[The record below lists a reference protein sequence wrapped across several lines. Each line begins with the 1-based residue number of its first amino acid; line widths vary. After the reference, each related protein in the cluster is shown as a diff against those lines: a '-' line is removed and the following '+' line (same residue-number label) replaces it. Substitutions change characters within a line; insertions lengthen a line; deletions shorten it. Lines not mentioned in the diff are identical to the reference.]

1 MLDFIYKRRS
11 IRKYTG
17 KPVEDEKITE
27 MLKAAMAAPSAQN
40 KQPWHFVVIK
50 NKETLNKIAEFHPY
64 GKMAAQ
70 APLAIVVC
78 GDADN
83 YYMWQDCGAS
93 TENLLLA
100 AANIGLGA
108 VWCGLREEREVNM
121 RNLLG
126 VPDHIR
132 TFSLVVIGYP
142 AEQKPP
148 RTQHKEEKIHYEGW

>member
-11 IRKYTG
+11 IRKYTEQ
-17 KPVEDEKITE
+17 PVEDEKITE
-27 MLKAAMAAPSAQN
+27 MLKAAMAAPSANN

-50 NKETLNKIAEFHPY
+50 SRETLDKIAEAHPHA
-64 GKMAAQ
+64 KMAAG

-83 YYMWQDCGAS
+83 YYLWQDCAAS
-93 TENLLLA
+93 TQNLLLA

-108 VWCGLREEREVNM
+108 VWCGLREEREISM
-121 RNLLG
+121 RNILD

-142 AEQKPP
+142 GEEKPA
-148 RTQHKEEKIHYEGW
+148 RTQYKEDKVHYEGW

>member
-11 IRKYTG
+11 IRKYTDQ
-17 KPVEDEKITE
+17 PIEDAKITE
-27 MLKAAMAAPSAQN
+27 MLKAAMAAPSANN
-40 KQPWHFVVIK
+40 KQPWHFVVVK
-50 NKETLNKIAEFHPY
+50 DREMLNKIAETHPY
-64 GKMAAQ
+64 GKMAGE

-83 YYMWQDCGAS
+83 YYMWQDCAAS

-100 AANIGLGA
+100 AANLGLGA

-126 VPDHIR
+126 VPDHIH

-142 AEQKPP
+142 GEEKPA
-148 RTQHKEEKIHYEGW
+148 RTQYNEEKVHYEEW